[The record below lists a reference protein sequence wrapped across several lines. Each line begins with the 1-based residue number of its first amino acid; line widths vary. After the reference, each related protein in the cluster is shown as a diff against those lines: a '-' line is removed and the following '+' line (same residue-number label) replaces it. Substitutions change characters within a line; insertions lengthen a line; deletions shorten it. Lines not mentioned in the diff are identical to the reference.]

1 MVRMTDR
8 KPKWAVSKE
17 QEEKTKTAQS
27 VPEEAPQATPPL
39 PPSEVPKMATPP
51 DTSAAP
57 PAFDFDS
64 IRRRRGYYGRTGK
77 DCRLLFMVGP
87 SALIPLENTCADIHE
102 GNYDFHICPFRY
114 IAQMENWDGGFRGII
129 G

>member
-1 MVRMTDR
+1 MEGRVRIV
-8 KPKWAVSKE
+8 AC
-17 QEEKTKTAQS
+17 
-27 VPEEAPQATPPL
+27 
-39 PPSEVPKMATPP
+39 
-51 DTSAAP
+51 
-57 PAFDFDS
+57 F
-64 IRRRRGYYGRTGK
+64 
-77 DCRLLFMVGP
+77 FMVGP

>member
-1 MVRMTDR
+1 
-8 KPKWAVSKE
+8 
-17 QEEKTKTAQS
+17 
-27 VPEEAPQATPPL
+27 
-39 PPSEVPKMATPP
+39 
-51 DTSAAP
+51 
-57 PAFDFDS
+57 
-64 IRRRRGYYGRTGK
+64 
-77 DCRLLFMVGP
+77 MVGP